1 MIRRPAGPD
10 AFHLI
15 TQHDHALLA
24 GELARRFGATGFA
37 PPLPLAETVTG
48 VSLHD
53 AGWRLHDD
61 DPTLNPAGLPLH
73 VFEVPVPIAVRVWS
87 ASVDQA
93 IAAGDYP
100 GLLVSLHVLNLSA
113 LLMSHAFVFKPGDRA
128 QSPALSRPDQF
139 EMNKFQHRQVEIQEA
154 LRDRLGFAND
164 APRQLG
170 LAPAGTSP
178 LDDQLRSNFRILT
191 LMDRLSLSLC
201 CGKNLFPTIDDV
213 PPAPGQ
219 PPRPLTLS
227 MPDDRTLTIAPW
239 PFADPEIRLPIRA
252 KRLPAT
258 PYADVDQ
265 LRAAYRAAPE
275 ETIELVT
282 RAE

>member
-10 AFHLI
+10 AVHLI

-24 GELARRFGATGFA
+24 GELAKRFGGNGFA
-37 PPLPLAETVTG
+37 PPSPSNDTILGVT
-48 VSLHD
+48 LHD
-53 AGWRLHDD
+53 AGWCLHDD
-61 DPTLNPAGLPLH
+61 APTLNPGGVPLH

-93 IAAGDYP
+93 IVAGDYP

-113 LLMSHAFVFKPGDRA
+113 LLMSHAFVFKSGDR
-128 QSPALSRPDQF
+128 QPAAATAGLSRADQF
-139 EMNKFQHRQVEIQEA
+139 EMNKFQHRQVEIQET

-170 LAPAGTSP
+170 LAPPGTSP
-178 LDDQLRSNFRILT
+178 LDDQLRSNFRVLT

-213 PPAPGQ
+213 HPTPGQ
-219 PPRPLTLS
+219 
-227 MPDDRTLTIAPW
+227 
-239 PFADPEIRLPIRA
+239 
-252 KRLPAT
+252 
-258 PYADVDQ
+258 
-265 LRAAYRAAPE
+265 
-275 ETIELVT
+275 
-282 RAE
+282 